1 MNPQGTTNDDARDA
15 ALGWV
20 ARLRSDVASEQDRQ
34 AFALWLAEDGRHREA
49 MDQMLDL
56 WEELGVVAVLPETD
70 QPALPEAANHARW
83 YAGAAAVAA
92 SVALA
97 IALWPTLDSAPEPL
111 RYQTAHGEQRSIAL
125 PDTSTVVLNTDSSIS
140 VTYTD
145 EQRHIALQRGE
156 AWFQVKPSTQRPFH
170 VDAGEA
176 RVTAI
181 GTAFNIYLDGG
192 ATDVTVTEGVV
203 QVQEL
208 GETGNRAPSTEI
220 LRVNQQ
226 LRASDDG
233 WKVSPADDPGSIL
246 AWQRGELVAREL
258 PLPELIRQLE
268 RYHATEILIV
278 DPDLAVLTVSGVFDL
293 KRPEAILS
301 ALELS
306 LDLQV
311 DRVDA
316 ATVRLLKA
324 DQ

>member
-1 MNPQGTTNDDARDA
+1 MNPQGTNNNDVCDA

-20 ARLRSDVASEQDRQ
+20 ARLRADTASEQDRQ
-34 AFALWLAEDGRHREA
+34 AFALWLAEDPCHREA
-49 MDQMLDL
+49 MDRMLDL
-56 WEELGVVAVLPETD
+56 WEELGVVAVLPDADE
-70 QPALPEAANHARW
+70 PATPEAANNARW
-83 YAGAAAVAA
+83 YAGAAAIAA

-97 IALWPTLDSAPEPL
+97 VALWPRLDPVAEPL
-111 RYQTAHGEQRSIAL
+111 RYQTALGEQRSIAL
-125 PDTSTVVLNTDSSIS
+125 PDDSTVVLNTDSSIS

-156 AWFQVKPSTQRPFH
+156 AWFQVTPNAQRPFH

-181 GTAFNIYLDGG
+181 GTAFNVYLDGLD
-192 ATDVTVTEGVV
+192 TDVIVTEGVV
-203 QVQEL
+203 RVSEL
-208 GETGNRAPSTEI
+208 GETGNRLPATEV
-220 LRVNQQ
+220 LRVNER
-226 LRASDDG
+226 LRAGADG
-233 WKVSPADDPGSIL
+233 WQVALADDLSGAL
-246 AWQRGELVAREL
+246 AWQRGELVAREM
-258 PLPELIRQLE
+258 PLPELLRQLE

-311 DRVDA
+311 DRVGET
-316 ATVRLLKA
+316 TVRLLKA